1 MDIDIDRELDSID
14 TKDEIDILAHNKE
27 LDSLLID
34 LDLTPDCDKKTVATL
49 MAAAID
55 HRKNFSHRDTIHILR
70 WINANADNPLNN
82 KMFYDFTHEFEKQIR
97 VDTEAL
103 AHKILDYIK
112 LVESASVYDIKDY
125 CKEERKSVIE
135 AIEKL
140 EEEGWLVKHR
150 KEYKLIKKIDWND
163 AIGNLGETIPYNVPY
178 FHSRAY
184 FCQSDMILVGA
195 TTGSGKTHVAMNMV
209 LDFVRQ
215 GIKPYYVS
223 TESGSR
229 HARVARDLGLK
240 DGDYF
245 WADIVSATEIPIE
258 PNVVTIIDWLL
269 PADYA
274 ETDKLFQHFANKMSK
289 SGGLL
294 IIFMQ
299 LRKDGNWF
307 AENLCTMFP
316 SFAARYT
323 LNDDRDGGAF
333 KIDKIRESKE
343 KDSYKDINCTY
354 NWRDKTLITIDD
366 DPEVKEVMKEFGGS
380 IK

>member
-1 MDIDIDRELDSID
+1 MNNNNETDLLDSPFKDIDLSFNPNTMTMAVLGGAAMQLR
-14 TKDEIDILAHNKE
+14 KD
-27 LDSLLID
+27 
-34 LDLTPDCDKKTVATL
+34 
-49 MAAAID
+49 
-55 HRKNFSHRDTIHILR
+55 FSSRQVIHILR
-70 WINANADNPLNN
+70 WLNGSILVEESLSN
-82 KMFYDFTHEFEKQIR
+82 KDFYEFAKEYDKHIK
-97 VDTEAL
+97 VDIDL
-103 AHKILDYIK
+103 LSHKVLDYIK
-112 LVESASVYDIKDY
+112 LVESANIHDIKDY
-125 CKEERKSVIE
+125 CKEERKPITE

-140 EEEGWLVKHR
+140 EEEGWIVKHR
-150 KEYKLIKKIDWND
+150 KEYKLIKKIDWQD
-163 AIGNLGETIPYNVPY
+163 IIGNLGATIPYNVPY
-178 FHSRAY
+178 FHPRAY

-195 TTGSGKTHVAMNMV
+195 TTGSGKTHVAMNMI

-229 HARVARDLGLK
+229 HARVARDLGLN

-245 WADIVSATEIPIE
+245 WADVVSAEDIEIE
-258 PNVVTIIDWLL
+258 LNGVTIIDWLL
-269 PADYA
+269 PKDYA
-274 ETDKLFQHFANKMSK
+274 ETDKLFQYFATKMSK

-323 LNDDRDGGAF
+323 LNEDRDGGTF

-343 KDSYKDINCTY
+343 KDSYKDIHCSY
-354 NWRDKTLITIDD
+354 DWKDKTLKVIDD
-366 DPEVKEVMKEFGGS
+366 NQTVSEVMKQFEGEK
-380 IK
+380 I